1 MRARGPLPQLG
12 GGTFITDGGMETSLI
27 FHAGFDLP
35 LFASFV
41 LLEDESG
48 RRALREYLDHFVR
61 IAREHDVGL
70 VLDTPTWRAS
80 ADWGAQL
87 GYTAEALADVNRN
100 GVAFVERVRA
110 DAGDGMT
117 IVLSGAIGPRRDA
130 YLADDRMSADE
141 AEGYHHAQLAT
152 LADTPV
158 DLATAYTLTNASEA
172 IGIVRAAKRVG
183 LPVAIAFTVETDGRL
198 PDGQPLREAID
209 EVDAATDRGAAYFL
223 INCAHP
229 SHFANVLPALGATG
243 ERIHGLR
250 ANASAKSHAELDES
264 ETLDDGDPEELAAD
278 YASVRRWLPSLN
290 VVGGCCGTDHR
301 HVAAICGT
309 WTGGITSSRAKPGA
323 AG

>member
-1 MRARGPLPQLG
+1 
-12 GGTFITDGGMETSLI
+12 METSLI

-48 RRALREYLDHFVR
+48 RRALREYLDRFVR

-152 LADTPV
+152 LADTSV
-158 DLATAYTLTNASEA
+158 DLATAYKLTNASEA

-183 LPVAIAFTVETDGRL
+183 LSVAIAFTVETDGRVPGWAAATRGDRRGRRGHRPRRGVL
-198 PDGQPLREAID
+198 PDQLRPPEPLRKRPPHARRDGRADPRPARQRVGQEPRRARR
-209 EVDAATDRGAAYFL
+209 VGNAGRRRPGGAR
-223 INCAHP
+223 
-229 SHFANVLPALGATG
+229 S
-243 ERIHGLR
+243 GLR
-250 ANASAKSHAELDES
+250 LDTTLAAEPERRRRLLRHRPPARRRDLRDVDRSHHELSSEARSLWVTVRLADASAK
-264 ETLDDGDPEELAAD
+264 
-278 YASVRRWLPSLN
+278 RPSP
-290 VVGGCCGTDHR
+290 
-301 HVAAICGT
+301 AIVT
-309 WTGGITSSRAKPGA
+309 R
-323 AG
+323 